1 MGNWDSIYQN
11 YQQGGDAWASLSKGI
26 NQRFI
31 DFIKESEF
39 AQKKALDIGCG
50 TGKYLSF
57 LENLGFVVDGIDSS
71 PTAVE
76 MTKKV
81 ASQDSHIQQ
90 ADMYDF
96 SYPQNEY
103 GLILSVATLHHGK
116 KAQVQNAI
124 RRIYESLLAGGKIF
138 ITLPNLDA
146 SKNWET
152 FKTHTKIE
160 PGTYSPNSGPEEG
173 IPHSFFTKQE
183 VQELF
188 SVFKNV
194 SLDLDEIGRWFIVAE
209 K

>member
-1 MGNWDSIYQN
+1 MGNWDSIYRQ

-31 DFIKESEF
+31 DFINKSQF
-39 AQKKALDIGCG
+39 PQKKALDIGCG
-50 TGKYLSF
+50 TGKYLVF
-57 LENLGFVVDGIDSS
+57 LEELGFVVDGIDSS
-71 PTAVE
+71 LTAIE

-81 ASQDSHIQQ
+81 ATQDSLVQQ
-90 ADMYDF
+90 ADMYEF

-103 GLILSVATLHHGK
+103 DLILSVSTLHHGK
-116 KAQVQNAI
+116 KAQVQNVI
-124 RRIYESLLAGGKIF
+124 KRIYGSLLAGGKIF
-138 ITLPNLDA
+138 ITLPDLES

-152 FKTHTKIE
+152 FKSHTKIE
-160 PGTYSPNSGPEEG
+160 PGTYSPNSGPEDG

-183 VQELF
+183 VRELF
-188 SVFKNV
+188 SAFRNM